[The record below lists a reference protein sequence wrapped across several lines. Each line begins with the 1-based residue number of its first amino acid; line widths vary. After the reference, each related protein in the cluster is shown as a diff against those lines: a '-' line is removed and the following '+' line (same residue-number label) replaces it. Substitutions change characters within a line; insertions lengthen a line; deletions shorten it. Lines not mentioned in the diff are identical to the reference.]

1 MKKII
6 TLAILILMF
15 CANDSQAQETGNR
28 EKYGNTINLGLGLGY
43 YGYVGYTTPALHFD
57 FEIDIAR
64 NLTIAPSI
72 SIFRHNQTYY
82 WGNKNYPYKYYGYTE
97 TVIPVGAKVS
107 YYFDE
112 LLKANPRWDF
122 YLAGT
127 AGFKIRT
134 RTWDNDYYG
143 ETNVQT
149 QTTNVFVDLH
159 IGSEFHMND
168 KLGLFLDLSTGMST
182 FGLAIHL

>member
-1 MKKII
+1 MKKLVII
-6 TLAILILMF
+6 ALMALTLLPQYLK
-15 CANDSQAQETGNR
+15 SQDISTR
-28 EKYGNTINLGLGLGY
+28 EKYGNTLNLGIGLGY
-43 YGYVGYTTPALHFD
+43 YGYVGYTIPAIHLD
-57 FEIDIAR
+57 YEIDIVR

-72 SIFRHNQTYY
+72 SAFRHNQTYY
-82 WGNKNYPYKYYGYTE
+82 WGNKNYPYRYYSYSE

-112 LLKANPRWDF
+112 LLKANKKWDF
-122 YLAGT
+122 YLAST
-127 AGFKIRT
+127 LGFQIKNRV
-134 RTWDNDYYG
+134 WDGDYYG

-149 QTTNVFVDLH
+149 QSTNVFLDMH
-159 IGSEFHMND
+159 IGSELHMTN